1 MSLPSPV
8 LAEEVTSE
16 FEGASLIDALELAIK
31 ALEKEAEIYIVAAKM
46 VASRGEDAVPE
57 AKKDANRRARLLTAV
72 ETLRAHKASLI
83 PF

>member
-1 MSLPSPV
+1 MSLLNPT
-8 LAEEVTSE
+8 LTEETIDE
-16 FEGASLIDALELAIK
+16 LEGASLIEALELAIK

-57 AKKDANRRARLLTAV
+57 AKKDANRRTRLLAAAA
-72 ETLRAHKASLI
+72 TLQLHKASLI